1 MIDVIATLKGGTG
14 KSTITFNLSIWLA
27 TNGFDVR
34 LFDLDPQQ
42 TLADVM
48 EIRQEDGHKPLPELI
63 SDVSKLKNKDEV
75 NTLVDVGTADMDALK
90 QAIAVADRLFMPV
103 PPSQADVW
111 STQRFMKMV
120 KEIRGDDL
128 PEIYAFIN
136 RGDTNPAIRETKEAA
151 EALKMLGMFKF
162 VVVRISLRTAFR
174 RSFSEGLAV
183 FEMDPNS
190 KAASEISALATLLY
204 ANLLI
209 HG

>member
-63 SDVSKLKNKDEV
+63 SDVSKLKNKDGV

-183 FEMDPNS
+183 FEMEPNS